1 MPGMACGAARGGE
14 AVPRV
19 VAPIVGRDD
28 QFFWDGVA
36 AGEFRVQRCRSCS
49 RLRHPHAPMC
59 GDCGSLEW
67 DAVALSGRGSVAS
80 WIVSRHPTEP
90 DAIPRLVALIDLE
103 EGLRAVSN
111 LVDLAP
117 SAVRNDMPVVL
128 TIRDYEGV
136 LLPQFAPA
144 GAGDE

>member
-1 MPGMACGAARGGE
+1 
-14 AVPRV
+14 
-19 VAPIVGRDD
+19 
-28 QFFWDGVA
+28 
-36 AGEFRVQRCRSCS
+36 
-49 RLRHPHAPMC
+49 MC

-67 DAVALSGRGSVAS
+67 EAVALSGRGSVAS

-90 DAIPRLVALIDLE
+90 DATPRLVALIDLQ

-117 SAVRNDMPVVL
+117 SEVRNDMAVVL

-144 GAGDE
+144 GADDE